1 MKKMRIFKFWNEKGE
16 EKETEQLSLTRAVKS
31 VQGDFKDKFIGVEY
45 TTKKGKEMSTT
56 IELPWGRKIRRAIIA
71 EKKKAALKAK
81 QQR

>member
-16 EKETEQLSLTRAVKS
+16 EKETEQLSWTRAVKS
-31 VQGDFKDKFIGVEY
+31 VQGDFKEQFIGVEY
-45 TTKKGKEMSTT
+45 KTKKGKEVSTT